1 MITNKFK
8 NSINNFLDDLMKDLK
23 KDFITY
29 QIAERKDKGKNKSFE
44 YYTTYSHTGKEFN
57 KVLEKFEKN
66 LDFIKFLILIEY
78 RDKYRKNIKENFS
91 ISLNLMKSYLFKDLS
106 SINEILISVVDYVNN
121 YEDERNYILSNLKY
135 RINMLI
141 NKKNYE
147 FDIKFVFKIYSKE
160 YISFEKEL
168 INKCNIEFVKRYKI
182 VELF

>member
-44 YYTTYSHTGKEFN
+44 YYTTYSHTEKEFN
-57 KVLEKFEKN
+57 KVLEKFEKD
-66 LDFIKFLILIEY
+66 LDFIKFIIFIEY
-78 RDKYRKNIKENFS
+78 IDNYRKDRKESFP
-91 ISLNLMKSYLFKDLS
+91 ISLTLMKSYLFKNLS
-106 SINEILISVVDYVNN
+106 SFEEILINAINYVNN

-135 RINMLI
+135 RIDMLI
-141 NKKNYE
+141 NKKKYE
-147 FDIKFVFKIYSKE
+147 FNIVPVFKIYSKE

-168 INKCNIEFVKRYKI
+168 TNKCNIEFVKRYKI